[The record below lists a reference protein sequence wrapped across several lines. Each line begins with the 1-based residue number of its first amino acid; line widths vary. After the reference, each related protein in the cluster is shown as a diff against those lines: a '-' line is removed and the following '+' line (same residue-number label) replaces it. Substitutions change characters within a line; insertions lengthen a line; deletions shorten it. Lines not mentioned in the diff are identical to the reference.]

1 MKKQQWLATI
11 AIFLTM
17 AVILLGAYTRLTDA
31 GLGCPDWPG
40 CYGFLKV
47 PVQEHHIAAA
57 QQAFPERPLEPH
69 KAWNEMVHRYFAGS
83 LGLLIAAIFFVAMFN
98 RQSPK
103 LLPSVLLALVVFQ
116 AALGMWTVT
125 LNLLPLVVMGHL
137 LGGFSLLCLLAVH
150 WLRLHPQYQLQ
161 QPQPLSLQPF
171 AVLAILVLLA
181 QIALGGWTAANY
193 AALACIDLPI
203 CEAGWQQRLNI
214 SEAFDLHLGHD
225 DYEYGV
231 MSAEA
236 RQTVHVFHRLGAI
249 VTLLTVAAFLLQ
261 LWRYTSSAVL
271 RRLALAAAALLTL
284 QFSLGVLN
292 VVLHLPLANAVAHNF
307 VAANLLMLLVVIY
320 MQLRYGAKERRV
332 RIGDVSDDGKTLNTV
347 TGKEAI

>member
-11 AIFLTM
+11 AIILTM
-17 AVILLGAYTRLTDA
+17 GVILLGAYTRLTDA

-40 CYGFLKV
+40 CYGFLNV
-47 PVQEHHIAAA
+47 PQQEHHIAAA
-57 QQAFPERPLEPH
+57 QQAFPERPLVPH

-83 LGLLIAAIFFVAMFN
+83 LGLLVAVMFFSALFSRASAKVL
-98 RQSPK
+98 PGI
-103 LLPSVLLALVVFQ
+103 LLLLVVFQ

-137 LGGFSLLCLLAVH
+137 LGGFTLLCLLALH
-150 WLRLHPQYQLQ
+150 WLRLHPHYLVQEPKLA
-161 QPQPLSLQPF
+161 SLRPF
-171 AVLAILVLLA
+171 AVVALLVLLG

-193 AALACIDLPI
+193 AALACIDLPV
-203 CEAGWQQRLNI
+203 CEAGWSARLNI

-236 RQTVHVFHRLGAI
+236 RQTVHVFHRLGAVI
-249 VTLLTVAAFLLQ
+249 TLLVLASFLLL
-261 LWRYTSSAVL
+261 LWRRASS
-271 RRLALAAAALLTL
+271 RLVKRLTLAAAVLLVL

-292 VVLHLPLANAVAHNF
+292 VVLHLPLFNAVAHNF
-307 VAANLLMLLVVIY
+307 VAANLLMVLVLIFC
-320 MQLRYGAKERRV
+320 QLHHSRQPRKEM
-332 RIGDVSDDGKTLNTV
+332 L
-347 TGKEAI
+347 

>member
-1 MKKQQWLATI
+1 MKTQQWLATI

-17 AVILLGAYTRLTDA
+17 GVILLGAYTRLTDA

-47 PVQEHHIAAA
+47 PHKEHHVAAA
-57 QQAFPERPLEPH
+57 LEAFPERPLQPH
-69 KAWNEMVHRYFAGS
+69 KAWNEMIHRYFAGS
-83 LGLLIAAIFFVAMFN
+83 LGLLIAAIFFIALF
-98 RQSPK
+98 RRSGSR

-137 LGGFSLLCLLAVH
+137 LGGFTLLSLLAVY
-150 WLRLHPQYQLQ
+150 WLRLHPQHRVQ
-161 QPQPLSLQPF
+161 QPQPVSLQPLAMLAI
-171 AVLAILVLLA
+171 AVLLL

-193 AALACIDLPI
+193 AALACIELPV
-203 CEAGWQQRLNI
+203 CEAGWLGRLNI
-214 SEAFDLHLGHD
+214 SEAFDLHLGHA

-236 RQTVHVFHRLGAI
+236 RQTVHVFHRLGA
-249 VTLLTVAAFLLQ
+249 VLTLVVLAVFLLQ
-261 LWRYTSSAVL
+261 LWRKATDSRLRKLAV
-271 RRLALAAAALLTL
+271 AAAALLAL

-292 VVLHLPLANAVAHNF
+292 VVLHLPLANAVVHNF
-307 VAANLLMLLVVIY
+307 VAANLLMLMVIIY
-320 MQLRYGAKERRV
+320 MQLRRMR
-332 RIGDVSDDGKTLNTV
+332 N
-347 TGKEAI
+347 KEAV

>member
-1 MKKQQWLATI
+1 MRSDQRMKTQQWLATI
-11 AIFLTM
+11 AVFLTM
-17 AVILLGAYTRLTDA
+17 GVILLGAYTRLTDA

-47 PVQEHHIAAA
+47 PKQEHHIAAA
-57 QQAFPERPLEPH
+57 MEAFPERPLEAH

-83 LGLLIAAIFFVAMFN
+83 LGLLISAIFFVALL
-98 RQSPK
+98 RKQSNK
-103 LLPSVLLALVVFQ
+103 LIPTALLALVVFQ

-137 LGGFSLLCLLAVH
+137 LGGFTLLCLLAVY
-150 WLRLHPQYQLQ
+150 WLKLHPDYRVYEPQLI
-161 QPQPLSLQPF
+161 SLKPF
-171 AVLAILVLLA
+171 AVLAVAVLTV

-193 AALACIDLPI
+193 AALACIELPV
-203 CEAGWQQRLNI
+203 CEAGWLQRMNI

-236 RQTVHVFHRLGAI
+236 RQTVHVFHRFGAV
-249 VTLLTVAAFLLQ
+249 VTLIVLSAFLLQ
-261 LWRYTSSAVL
+261 LWRRVSSTL
-271 RRLALAAAALLTL
+271 LKRLTLAAAGLLLL

-292 VVLHLPLANAVAHNF
+292 VALHLPLANAVAHNF
-307 VAANLLMLLVVIY
+307 VAANLLMLLVIIC
-320 MQLRYGAKERRV
+320 MQLR
-332 RIGDVSDDGKTLNTV
+332 TTQP
-347 TGKEAI
+347 TGKESL

>member
-1 MKKQQWLATI
+1 MKQQQWLATI

-17 AVILLGAYTRLTDA
+17 GVILLGAYTRLTDA

-47 PVQEHHIAAA
+47 PVQDHHVAAA

-83 LGLLIAAIFFVAMFN
+83 LGLLIATIFFVALFN

-103 LLPSVLLALVVFQ
+103 LLPCVLLALVVFQ

-137 LGGFSLLCLLAVH
+137 LGGFTLLSLLAVH
-150 WLRLHPQYQLQ
+150 WLRLHPQYRVQEPKL
-161 QPQPLSLQPF
+161 LSLKPF
-171 AVLAILVLLA
+171 AALSIIVLVA

-193 AALACIDLPI
+193 AALACIELPV
-203 CEAGWQQRLNI
+203 CEAGWLQRMDIN
-214 SEAFDLHLGHD
+214 EAFDLHLGHD

-236 RQTVHVFHRLGAI
+236 RQTVHVFHRFGAI
-249 VTLLTVAAFLLQ
+249 ITLLILATFLLQ
-261 LWRYTSSAVL
+261 LWRRATNSVIK
-271 RRLALAAAALLTL
+271 RLTLAAGSLLLL

-292 VVLHLPLANAVAHNF
+292 VALHLPLANAVAHNF
-307 VAANLLMLLVVIY
+307 VAANLLMVLVLIF
-320 MQLRYGAKERRV
+320 MQLRGSNAKH
-332 RIGDVSDDGKTLNTV
+332 SKTTS
-347 TGKEAI
+347 KESL

>member
-17 AVILLGAYTRLTDA
+17 GVILLGAYTRLTDA

-47 PVQEHHIAAA
+47 PHQEHHIAAA
-57 QQAFPERPLEPH
+57 EQAFPDRPLVHH

-83 LGLLIAAIFFVAMFN
+83 LGLLIAAIFFSSMFS
-98 RQSPK
+98 RQGSRAVPA
-103 LLPSVLLALVVFQ
+103 VLLLLVVFQ

-137 LGGFSLLCLLAVH
+137 LGGYSLLSLLAVY
-150 WLRLHPQYQLQ
+150 WLKLHPDYRVQEPQLV
-161 QPQPLSLQPF
+161 SLKPF
-171 AVLAILVLLA
+171 AVLAIIVLVS

-193 AALACIDLPI
+193 AALACIELPV
-203 CEAGWQQRLNI
+203 CEQGWLERLNL

-236 RQTVHVFHRLGAI
+236 RQTVHVFHRFGAM
-249 VTLLTVAAFLLQ
+249 VTLIILAAFLLQ
-261 LWRYTSSAVL
+261 LWRRAQAPL
-271 RRLALAAAALLTL
+271 MRKLILAAATLLLL
-284 QFSLGVLN
+284 QFSLGVMN
-292 VVLHLPLANAVAHNF
+292 VALHLPLLNAVAHNF
-307 VAANLLMLLVVIY
+307 VAANLLMLMVVIY
-320 MQLRYGAKERRV
+320 MQLRHSSRFSPEE
-332 RIGDVSDDGKTLNTV
+332 TL
-347 TGKEAI
+347 

>member
-47 PVQEHHIAAA
+47 PVQEHHVAAA

-150 WLRLHPQYQLQ
+150 WLRLHPQYQLR
-161 QPQPLSLQPF
+161 QPQPPSLRPF
-171 AVLAILVLLA
+171 AVLAILVLLV

-236 RQTVHVFHRLGAI
+236 RQTVHVFHRLGAV

-261 LWRYTSSAVL
+261 LWRHSRSAAI
-271 RRLALAAAALLTL
+271 RRLVLAAGALLTL

-320 MQLRYGAKERRV
+320 MQLRYGAKAHRASV
-332 RIGDVSDDGKTLNTV
+332 DTLSHNGKALNTL

>member
-17 AVILLGAYTRLTDA
+17 GVILLGAYTRLTDA

-47 PVQEHHIAAA
+47 PHQEHHIAAA
-57 QQAFPERPLEPH
+57 EQAFPDRPLVHH

-83 LGLLIAAIFFVAMFN
+83 LGLLIAVIFFSSMFS
-98 RQSPK
+98 RQGSRAVPAV
-103 LLPSVLLALVVFQ
+103 PAVLLLLVVFQ

-137 LGGFSLLCLLAVH
+137 LGGFSLLSLLAVY
-150 WLRLHPQYQLQ
+150 WLKLHPDYRVQEPQLV
-161 QPQPLSLQPF
+161 SLKPF
-171 AVLAILVLLA
+171 AVLAIIVLVS

-193 AALACIDLPI
+193 AALACIELPV
-203 CEAGWQQRLNI
+203 CEQGWLERLNL

-236 RQTVHVFHRLGAI
+236 RQTVHVFHRFGAM
-249 VTLLTVAAFLLQ
+249 VTLIILAAFLLQ
-261 LWRYTSSAVL
+261 LWRRAQAPL
-271 RRLALAAAALLTL
+271 MRKLILAAATLLLL
-284 QFSLGVLN
+284 QFSLGVMN
-292 VVLHLPLANAVAHNF
+292 VALHLPLLNAVAHNF
-307 VAANLLMLLVVIY
+307 VAANLLMLMVVIY
-320 MQLRYGAKERRV
+320 MQLRHSSRFSPEE
-332 RIGDVSDDGKTLNTV
+332 TL
-347 TGKEAI
+347 

>member
-17 AVILLGAYTRLTDA
+17 GVILLGAYTRLTDA

-47 PVQEHHIAAA
+47 PHKEHHIAAA
-57 QQAFPERPLEPH
+57 ELAFPDRPLVHH

-83 LGLLIAAIFFVAMFN
+83 LGLLIAAIFLISLYK
-98 RQSPK
+98 RQSSIAVPT
-103 LLPSVLLALVVFQ
+103 VLLLLVVFQ

-137 LGGFSLLCLLAVH
+137 LGGFSLLSLLAVY
-150 WLRLHPQYQLQ
+150 WLKLHPHYKVQEPQLV
-161 QPQPLSLQPF
+161 SLKPF
-171 AVLAILVLLA
+171 ALLAIAVLFC

-193 AALACIDLPI
+193 AALACIDLPV
-203 CEAGWQQRLNI
+203 CEQGWVGRLNI

-236 RQTVHVFHRLGAI
+236 RQTVHVFHRFGAI
-249 VTLLTVAAFLLQ
+249 ITLLTLAIFLLQ
-261 LWRYTSSAVL
+261 LWRHATTPL
-271 RRLALAAAALLTL
+271 MRKLTLAAAALLGV
-284 QFSLGVLN
+284 QFSLGVMN
-292 VVLHLPLANAVAHNF
+292 VVLHLPLLNAVAHNF
-307 VAANLLMLLVVIY
+307 VAANLLMLMVVIY
-320 MQLRYGAKERRV
+320 LQLRHSSRFSAKE
-332 RIGDVSDDGKTLNTV
+332 
-347 TGKEAI
+347 A

>member
-17 AVILLGAYTRLTDA
+17 GVILLGAYTRLTDA

-47 PVQEHHIAAA
+47 PQKAHHVEAAL
-57 QQAFPERPLEPH
+57 QAFPERPLEPH
-69 KAWNEMVHRYFAGS
+69 KAWNEMIHRYFAGS
-83 LGLLIAAIFFVAMFN
+83 LGLLIAAMFFVALFN
-98 RQSPK
+98 RASPK
-103 LLPSVLLALVVFQ
+103 VLPSVLLALVVFQ

-137 LGGFSLLCLLAVH
+137 LGGFSLLCLLAMH
-150 WLRLHPQYQLQ
+150 WLRLHPQYQVQ
-161 QPQPLSLQPF
+161 EPQLSALKPF
-171 AVLAILVLLA
+171 AVLAILVLVA

-236 RQTVHVFHRLGAI
+236 RQTVHVFHRFGAL
-249 VTLLTVAAFLLQ
+249 VTLTVLALF
-261 LWRYTSSAVL
+261 LWRLWRRVQSSL
-271 RRLALAAAALLTL
+271 MKRLTLAAGALLAV
-284 QFSLGVLN
+284 QFSLGVAN
-292 VVLHLPLANAVAHNF
+292 VALHLPLANAVAHNF

-320 MQLRYGAKERRV
+320 LQLGYSRQRRA
-332 RIGDVSDDGKTLNTV
+332 TV
-347 TGKEAI
+347 

>member
-17 AVILLGAYTRLTDA
+17 GVILLGAYTRLTDA

-47 PVQEHHIAAA
+47 PHQEHHIAAA
-57 QQAFPERPLEPH
+57 EQAFPDRPLVHH

-83 LGLLIAAIFFVAMFN
+83 LGLLIAAIFFVAMFS
-98 RQSPK
+98 RDSPK

-137 LGGFSLLCLLAVH
+137 LGGFTLLSLLAVH
-150 WLRLHPQYQLQ
+150 WLRLHPELRVQEPQL
-161 QPQPLSLQPF
+161 LSLQPF
-171 AVLAILVLLA
+171 AIVAIIVLVA

-203 CEAGWQQRLNI
+203 CETGWQQRLNI

-236 RQTVHVFHRLGAI
+236 RQTVHVFHRFGAI
-249 VTLLTVAAFLLQ
+249 VTLLVVASFLLQ
-261 LWRYTSSAVL
+261 LWRRATTSVL
-271 RRLALAAAALLTL
+271 KKLTLAASLLLLL

-307 VAANLLMLLVVIY
+307 IAANLLMLLVIIL
-320 MQLRYGAKERRV
+320 MQLRYGNKNSKTGQKEM
-332 RIGDVSDDGKTLNTV
+332 L
-347 TGKEAI
+347 

>member
-17 AVILLGAYTRLTDA
+17 GVILLGTYTRLTDA

-47 PVQEHHIAAA
+47 PHQEHHIAAA
-57 QQAFPERPLEPH
+57 EQAFPDRPLVHH

-83 LGLLIAAIFFVAMFN
+83 LGLLIAAIFFSSMFS
-98 RQSPK
+98 RQSSKAVPA
-103 LLPSVLLALVVFQ
+103 VLLLLVVFQ

-137 LGGFSLLCLLAVH
+137 LGGFSLLSLLAVY
-150 WLRLHPQYQLQ
+150 WLKLHPDYRVQEPQLV
-161 QPQPLSLQPF
+161 SLKPF
-171 AVLAILVLLA
+171 AVLAIIVLVS

-193 AALACIDLPI
+193 AALACIELPV
-203 CEAGWQQRLNI
+203 CEQGWLERLNL

-236 RQTVHVFHRLGAI
+236 RQTVHVFHRFGAM
-249 VTLLTVAAFLLQ
+249 VTLIILAAFLLQ
-261 LWRYTSSAVL
+261 LWRRAQAPL
-271 RRLALAAAALLTL
+271 MRKLILAAATLLLL
-284 QFSLGVLN
+284 QFSLGVMN
-292 VVLHLPLANAVAHNF
+292 VALHLPLLNAVAHNF
-307 VAANLLMLLVVIY
+307 VAANLLMLMVVIY
-320 MQLRYGAKERRV
+320 MQLRHSSRFSPEE
-332 RIGDVSDDGKTLNTV
+332 TL
-347 TGKEAI
+347 

>member
-1 MKKQQWLATI
+1 MKKQQWLATV

-17 AVILLGAYTRLTDA
+17 GVILLGAYTRLTDA

-47 PVQEHHIAAA
+47 PQQEHHVAAA
-57 QQAFPERPLEPH
+57 QAAFPDRPLVAH
-69 KAWNEMVHRYFAGS
+69 KAWNEMVHRYFAGT
-83 LGLLIAAIFFVAMFN
+83 LGMLIAAIFLMAMFTKN
-98 RQSPK
+98 SRK
-103 LLPSVLLALVVFQ
+103 VLPGMLLALVIFQ

-137 LGGFSLLCLLAVH
+137 LGGFTLLSLLALH
-150 WLRLHPQYQLQ
+150 WLNLHPQCLVT
-161 QPQPLSLQPF
+161 QPQPAALKPF
-171 AVLAILVLLA
+171 ALLAIIVLVS

-193 AALACIDLPI
+193 AALACIELPV
-203 CEAGWQQRLNI
+203 CEAGWLERLNI
-214 SEAFDLHLGHD
+214 AEAFDLHLGHD

-236 RQTVHVFHRLGAI
+236 RQTVHVFHRLGAL
-249 VTLLTVAAFLLQ
+249 VTLLVVSAFLLQ
-261 LWRYTSSAVL
+261 VWRRSSSKIL
-271 RRLALAAAALLTL
+271 TRLTLAAAALLLL
-284 QFSLGVLN
+284 QCTLGVLN

-320 MQLRYGAKERRV
+320 MQLRNSRKHTAKEM
-332 RIGDVSDDGKTLNTV
+332 L
-347 TGKEAI
+347 

>member
-1 MKKQQWLATI
+1 MKKQQWLATL

-17 AVILLGAYTRLTDA
+17 GVIILGAYTRLTDA

-47 PVQEHHIAAA
+47 PQLEHHIAAA
-57 QQAFPERPLEPH
+57 QEAFPERTLVPH

-83 LGLLIAAIFFVAMFN
+83 LGLLVATMFFSALLS
-98 RQSPK
+98 RHSAK
-103 LLPSVLLALVVFQ
+103 LLPATLLALVVFQ

-137 LGGFSLLCLLAVH
+137 LGGFILFSLLAVH
-150 WLRLHPQYQLQ
+150 WLHLHPQYQVQ
-161 QPQPLSLQPF
+161 QPQLPALKLF
-171 AVLAILVLLA
+171 AVVALLVLLA

-193 AALACIDLPI
+193 AALACIDLPV
-203 CEAGWQQRLNI
+203 CEAGWMQRLNI
-214 SEAFDLHLGHD
+214 DEAFDLHLGHD

-236 RQTVHVFHRLGAI
+236 RQTVHVFHRLGAV
-249 VTLLTVAAFLLQ
+249 VTLLVLSGFLLQ
-261 LWRYTSSAVL
+261 LWRRSTSPIL
-271 RRLALAAAALLTL
+271 KRLALAAGVLLLL

-292 VVLHLPLANAVAHNF
+292 VVLHLPLVNAVAHNF
-307 VAANLLMLLVVIY
+307 VAANLLMLQVLIV
-320 MQLRYGAKERRV
+320 MQLQRSSRF
-332 RIGDVSDDGKTLNTV
+332 
-347 TGKEAI
+347 TGKEML

>member
-1 MKKQQWLATI
+1 MKTQQWLATI

-17 AVILLGAYTRLTDA
+17 GVILLGAYTRLTDA

-40 CYGFLKV
+40 CYGFIKV
-47 PVQEHHIAAA
+47 PQQEHHIAAA
-57 QQAFPERPLEPH
+57 QQAFPERPLVPH
-69 KAWNEMVHRYFAGS
+69 KAWNEMVHRYFAGG
-83 LGLLIAAIFFVAMFN
+83 LGLLIAAIFLSSLWQ

-103 LLPSVLLALVVFQ
+103 AVPAILLLLVMFQ

-137 LGGFSLLCLLAVH
+137 LGGFSLLSLLAIY
-150 WLRLHPQYQLQ
+150 WLKLHPHYQVQEPQLQ
-161 QPQPLSLQPF
+161 SLQPF
-171 AVLAILVLLA
+171 AALAIAVLIT

-193 AALACIDLPI
+193 AALACIELPV
-203 CEAGWQQRLNI
+203 CEQGWLQRLNI

-236 RQTVHVFHRLGAI
+236 RQTVHVFHRFGAL
-249 VTLLTVAAFLLQ
+249 VTLLVVATFLLQ
-261 LWRYTSSAVL
+261 LWRRAQSGL
-271 RRLALAAAALLTL
+271 LKRLTLGAAALLLL

-292 VVLHLPLANAVAHNF
+292 VALHLPLANAVAHNF

-320 MQLRYGAKERRV
+320 MQLRRRNV
-332 RIGDVSDDGKTLNTV
+332 A
-347 TGKEAI
+347 GKETL

>member
-17 AVILLGAYTRLTDA
+17 GVILLGAYTRLTDA

-47 PVQEHHIAAA
+47 PHQEHHIAQAE
-57 QQAFPERPLEPH
+57 QAFPDRPLEPH

-83 LGLLIAAIFFVAMFN
+83 LGLLIAAIFFTALFN
-98 RQSPK
+98 KQSPK

-137 LGGFSLLCLLAVH
+137 LGGFTILCLLAVH
-150 WLRLHPQYQLQ
+150 WLRLHPQRLVAE
-161 QPQPLSLQPF
+161 PELVSLKPF
-171 AVLAILVLLA
+171 AAIAIVVLLC

-203 CEAGWQQRLNI
+203 CEAGWSQRLNI

-236 RQTVHVFHRLGAI
+236 RQTVHVFHRFGAI
-249 VTLLTVAAFLLQ
+249 VTLALVAGFLWQ
-261 LWRYTSSAVL
+261 LWRRATSPLL
-271 RRLALAAAALLTL
+271 RKLALAGAALLAA
-284 QFSLGVLN
+284 QFTLGVLN
-292 VVLHLPLANAVAHNF
+292 VALHLPLANAVAHNF
-307 VAANLLMLLVVIY
+307 VAANLLMVLVVIFV
-320 MQLRYGAKERRV
+320 QLRHSSALHR
-332 RIGDVSDDGKTLNTV
+332 SAT
-347 TGKEAI
+347 A

>member
-17 AVILLGAYTRLTDA
+17 GVILLGAYTRLTDA

-47 PVQEHHIAAA
+47 PHQEHHIAAA
-57 QQAFPERPLEPH
+57 EQAFPDRPLVHH

-83 LGLLIAAIFFVAMFN
+83 LGLLIAVIFFSSMFS
-98 RQSPK
+98 RQGSRAVPA
-103 LLPSVLLALVVFQ
+103 VLLLLVVFQ

-137 LGGFSLLCLLAVH
+137 LGGFSLLSLLAVY
-150 WLRLHPQYQLQ
+150 WLKLHPDYRVQEPQLV
-161 QPQPLSLQPF
+161 SLKPF
-171 AVLAILVLLA
+171 AVLAIIVLVS

-193 AALACIDLPI
+193 AALACIELPV
-203 CEAGWQQRLNI
+203 CEQGWLERLNL

-236 RQTVHVFHRLGAI
+236 RQTVHVFHRFGAM
-249 VTLLTVAAFLLQ
+249 VTLIILAAFLLQ
-261 LWRYTSSAVL
+261 LWRRAQAPL
-271 RRLALAAAALLTL
+271 MRKLILAAATLLLL
-284 QFSLGVLN
+284 QFSLGVMN
-292 VVLHLPLANAVAHNF
+292 VALHLPLLNAVAHNF
-307 VAANLLMLLVVIY
+307 VAANLLMLMVVIY
-320 MQLRYGAKERRV
+320 MQLRHSRRF
-332 RIGDVSDDGKTLNTV
+332 SPEETL
-347 TGKEAI
+347 